1 MSKVHSDVSNVLE
14 LRTSRKELVESS
26 ESRDSDRGHQ
36 ANGIESGL
44 NQIYHVTL
52 QGFSCC
58 IWVI

>member
-14 LRTSRKELVESS
+14 LMELVESS

-44 NQIYHVTL
+44 NQIYHVTP